1 MPLNATD
8 TETER
13 ISQTSVG
20 ASATILIRGLA
31 ASHKLLIFNHHR
43 RPALANP
50 SSHTEAYTTWA
61 WHSGHSEALGGSGV
75 RVHRACLEAASVS
88 MAVAGCR
95 KWVTSA
101 MCTPSSNVPLG
112 RGRMCRAS
120 SMSLHPGGSTL
131 QMGRCRRSSL
141 HMQTGV
147 SAL

>member
-50 SSHTEAYTTWA
+50 SSHTEPTQPGMAQWPFR
-61 WHSGHSEALGGSGV
+61 SPRGV
-75 RVHRACLEAASVS
+75 WSASTQGV
-88 MAVAGCR
+88 
-95 KWVTSA
+95 
-101 MCTPSSNVPLG
+101 
-112 RGRMCRAS
+112 
-120 SMSLHPGGSTL
+120 PGGSFRVHGSGRVQEVGDVCYVHAQL
-131 QMGRCRRSSL
+131 QCTVGQGADVQGVINVLAPGRI
-141 HMQTGV
+141 HAADG
-147 SAL
+147 